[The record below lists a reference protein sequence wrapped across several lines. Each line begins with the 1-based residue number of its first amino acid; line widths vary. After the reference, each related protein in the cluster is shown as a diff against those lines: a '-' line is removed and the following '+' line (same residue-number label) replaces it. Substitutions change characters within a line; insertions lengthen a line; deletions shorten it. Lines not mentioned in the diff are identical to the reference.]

1 MRKAAALVC
10 VVFALVALGSCAK
23 YRFGLLPAQEDVIIH
38 LTKECTLAQRTPN
51 ELRTSPGRVVRWHF
65 VGPCPDRKVGI
76 RPTLTKEPDSASRR
90 QQASGPAL
98 ASRQH
103 QQASGPALASRQQ
116 AFDLFDLGDKDTKL
130 EDNGPDGKGAVVLS
144 AKLRG
149 DAPKGHYKYQ
159 ILIDGKPAQFNSD
172 ADEGSLFICPTGWPC
187 TDGFK
192 EN

>member
-10 VVFALVALGSCAK
+10 VVFALVGLGSCAT

-38 LTKECTLAQRTPN
+38 LTKECKLAQRTPN
-51 ELRTSPGRVVRWHF
+51 ELRTSPAGVVRWHF
-65 VGPCPDRKVGI
+65 VGPCADRTVGI
-76 RPTLTKEPDSASRR
+76 RHTLTKEPDSASR
-90 QQASGPAL
+90 G
-98 ASRQH
+98 
-103 QQASGPALASRQQ
+103 QQ
-116 AFDLFDLGDKDTKL
+116 AFDLFELQHRDTKL
-130 EDNGPDGKGAVVLS
+130 EDKGPDGKVPVVLT
-144 AKLRG
+144 AKLRD